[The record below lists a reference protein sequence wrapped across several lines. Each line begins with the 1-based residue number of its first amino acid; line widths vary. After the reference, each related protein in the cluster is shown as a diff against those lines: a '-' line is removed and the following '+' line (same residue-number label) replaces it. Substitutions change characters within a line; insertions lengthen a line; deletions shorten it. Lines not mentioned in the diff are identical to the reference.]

1 MRHKTLRDLISLFFV
16 LVSFF
21 HSAFCFAETV
31 KISGHLAY
39 PPVMYRYGES
49 IEGVGADFLRAVF
62 KELGITVESKYVGN
76 WARTWLEFKNG
87 KIDILTGCYVNDE
100 RRLFAEFTT
109 NYLVS
114 DPMMVFV
121 RKGNEF
127 RFDKWEDLVG
137 KKGGNTL
144 GDSQGEKFDAFKQ
157 KYLNIELVSNRIQNY
172 QKLKAGR
179 IDYAIDGFYPARI
192 LFTKNGLEEKF
203 VPLKTPLQTEYIY
216 IAISKK
222 SRFLKYLPYIDRALL
237 KMRKDGTIDRL
248 VDKHIEM
255 ALEIKRDN

>member
-1 MRHKTLRDLISLFFV
+1 MKHKTLRDLISLFFV

-87 KIDILTGCYVNDE
+87 KIDILTGCYINDE
-100 RRLFAEFTT
+100 RKLSAEFTT

-144 GDSQGEKFDAFKQ
+144 G
-157 KYLNIELVSNRIQNY
+157 
-172 QKLKAGR
+172 
-179 IDYAIDGFYPARI
+179 
-192 LFTKNGLEEKF
+192 
-203 VPLKTPLQTEYIY
+203 
-216 IAISKK
+216 
-222 SRFLKYLPYIDRALL
+222 
-237 KMRKDGTIDRL
+237 M
-248 VDKHIEM
+248 H
-255 ALEIKRDN
+255 